1 MEFRVRGWA
10 FQMMPGLFYAHCTVC
25 YIVLRKAA
33 LEAYLKPRRGML
45 ECTPLELDTGI
56 RYNEATGKG

>member
-1 MEFRVRGWA
+1 MVLLIRIPVCRSSLGKNALSCRVV
-10 FQMMPGLFYAHCTVC
+10 FQ
-25 YIVLRKAA
+25 RKRRV
-33 LEAYLKPRRGML
+33 EDDTYMYLTM